1 MPNFVLQYDMHLA
14 NIRAPPNASYHQ
26 AVYAFIKAYLE
37 QQGFQNYQHSCWR
50 IDGAGGPAA
59 FHMLVLNFANAV
71 DHRFGPNAFRHV
83 HYEQRLNFVV
93 VR

>member
-1 MPNFVLQYDMHLA
+1 
-14 NIRAPPNASYHQ
+14 
-26 AVYAFIKAYLE
+26 VYAFIKAYLE
-37 QQGFQNYQHSCWR
+37 QQGYQNYQQY
-50 IDGAGGPAA
+50 GAGGPAA

-71 DHRFGPNAFRHV
+71 DHRFGPNAFRHL